1 MNLIVTRHKKERD
14 IGSKTEVTFHLHC
27 RLELTEEER
36 SLLDKHLLLREPIDM
51 PRLLGLQLQAGSRLP
66 FGGPSRLYL
75 LDLVEG
81 GQGWSTRALYNAF
94 TAIPD
99 ALTDYARAV
108 LRALEMRETWGVPGE
123 EVITIQLDETTD

>member
-1 MNLIVTRHKKERD
+1 
-14 IGSKTEVTFHLHC
+14 
-27 RLELTEEER
+27 LELTAEER
-36 SLLDKHLLLREPIDM
+36 CLLDKHLLLREPVDIA
-51 PRLLGLQLQAGSRLP
+51 RLLGLQVQAGSELP

-99 ALTDYARAV
+99 ALADYARAV

-123 EVITIQLDETTD
+123 EIITIELGEEAS